1 MKSAIGY
8 RNPGLDAACFLRDA
22 SCFAAGGYGK
32 VPMTS
37 EGTLVYS
44 IRGLLLK
51 KLTSRGSRHVNGED
65 SSLRLPMIPR
75 SDKTIR
81 QEPLIKYF
89 NSP

>member
-1 MKSAIGY
+1 
-8 RNPGLDAACFLRDA
+8 
-22 SCFAAGGYGK
+22 
-32 VPMTS
+32 MTS
-37 EGTLVYS
+37 EGRLVYS

-89 NSP
+89 NSPLIFFRILGDLTYHRDKPP

>member
-1 MKSAIGY
+1 
-8 RNPGLDAACFLRDA
+8 
-22 SCFAAGGYGK
+22 
-32 VPMTS
+32 MTS
-37 EGTLVYS
+37 EGRLVYS